1 MSTVAQN
8 VSGSGNLFTAT
19 GDVIQ
24 VSYHLDQPATEDRR
38 NLTNLLGHVKRIWI
52 TDVLEQSVHET
63 AMLELGM
70 REEAEAVEHPW
81 TRVLEMPDKPGRVLP
96 PDRLIGQVF
105 EDVGRLLLILGEPG
119 SGKTTTLLTLA
130 RECIRQ
136 AERDPAAPVPV
147 VLSLSTWAETRRP
160 IHDWLVGELGA
171 RYVVGR
177 PLARRWLDQS
187 RLMLLLDGL
196 DEVAKDR
203 RADCVEAIHAFV
215 EAHGVPGMV
224 VCCRAQE
231 YRALPVRLRLGGA
244 VLLLPLTQGQVDA
257 YLRDAGPELAGMR
270 SALGP
275 A

>member
-8 VSGSGNLFTAT
+8 VTGSGNLFTAT

-24 VSYHLDQPATEDRR
+24 VSYHLDQPTADDRR
-38 NLTNLLGHVKRIWI
+38 NLANLLAHVKRTWI
-52 TDVLEQSVHET
+52 TDVLEHSVHET

-70 REEAEAVEHPW
+70 REEASAVEHPW
-81 TRVLEMPDKPGRVLP
+81 ERILETPAEPGEVLP
-96 PDRLIGQVF
+96 PDRSIGKVF
-105 EDVGRLLLILGEPG
+105 EDVGRLLLVLGEPG

-130 RECIRQ
+130 RECVRQ

-147 VLSLSTWAETRRP
+147 VLSLSTWAETRGP

-171 RYVVGR
+171 RYFVGR
-177 PLARRWLDQS
+177 PLARRWLEQS
-187 RLMLLLDGL
+187 RLLLLLDGL
-196 DEVAKDR
+196 DEVAEDR
-203 RADCVEAIHAFV
+203 RSDCVGALHDFV
-215 EAHGVPGMV
+215 KKHGVPGMV

-257 YLRDAGPELAGMR
+257 YLRAAGPELSG
-270 SALGP
+270 
-275 A
+275 